1 MIYQSLTAIK
11 QTDMSGV
18 KVALSPALC
27 VDVAEYIQDMSYRD
41 IQHIRNNFA
50 NVMDEIASAADSFF
64 ERKISKSDDF
74 EWAAWSG
81 IRDGGGIYGDAMN
94 AEEYHS
100 WMNEEDICNP
110 EITYEQNMMNEIRA
124 GTWLKSSCGP
134 IVG

>member
-1 MIYQSLTAIK
+1 MAGT
-11 QTDMSGV
+11 

-94 AEEYHS
+94 SAQYQAL
-100 WMNEEDICNP
+100 MDEEDICDP
-110 EITYEQNMMNEIRA
+110 SITFEQNLKNEIRA